1 MKTKVYILKDP
12 TNEDIRYVGI
22 TTKTLEE
29 RLKGHLNDV
38 KTRPDLNYHKI
49 NWIKKLQ
56 KGGKIPI
63 IEQIDELDTL
73 EEAKEKEIEYIAKY
87 KKEYNLTNCT
97 LGGDFIGFKAHSREV
112 ILKKKNTR
120 PITQYDIFGG
130 KIADFEITEDAVREL
145 KLSSGSKLT
154 MCCKRKRKN
163 AHGYVW
169 RYKDEPFGEIENN
182 PKSLDF
188 CDLIQCD
195 LNGNEIKRWSSYQEA
210 GKAIGDHSKGGNI
223 ASCVNG
229 NQVSCKGYIWK
240 TEYKLKRGSL

>member
-1 MKTKVYILKDP
+1 MIFNLFKQRLGRFKIIPYLCFMKTKVYILKDP

-73 EEAKEKEIEYIAKY
+73 EEAKEKEIEYIEKY

-97 LGGDFIGFKAHSREV
+97 LGGDFMGFKAHSREV

-130 KIADFEITEDAVREL
+130 KIADFEITEDAVVLVYNKGL
-145 KLSSGSKLT
+145 KNKDIKAAEMVLEENHDLAIAKWKEYFGSSVEEG
-154 MCCKRKRKN
+154 
-163 AHGYVW
+163 
-169 RYKDEPFGEIENN
+169 GE
-182 PKSLDF
+182 
-188 CDLIQCD
+188 
-195 LNGNEIKRWSSYQEA
+195 NE
-210 GKAIGDHSKGGNI
+210 D
-223 ASCVNG
+223 
-229 NQVSCKGYIWK
+229 
-240 TEYKLKRGSL
+240 